1 MLNNLKKYRYDS
13 LVVIGLV
20 VVTAAVY
27 GQVLNHEFIIY
38 DDPAYVTENY
48 VVREGVSWKG
58 FLWAF
63 TTLAAANWHPL
74 TWLSHMLDVQL
85 FGMQLGMHHLMNVI
99 FHVLNTALLFLVL
112 RQMTGAPWRSAFVA
126 ALFALHPLHVESVA
140 WVAERKDV
148 LSSFFW
154 LLTMWAYA
162 RYAQKPG
169 LPSYW
174 PVLLFFS
181 LGLLAKP
188 MLVSLPLVL
197 FLMDYWPLGRL
208 RGKRETAQA
217 PMTSSAMPEKQGKKR
232 KQQLRV
238 QKRPPAAKGAGK
250 WDPVLP
256 LVYEK
261 IPLLA
266 LSAASSM
273 ITLYAQQK
281 GGAVAPLSAVPLADR
296 IANALVSSAAYLW
309 KMFWPS
315 ELAVYYPLEA
325 LPPALVLASA
335 SLLLALTFFA
345 VRWAGKY
352 PYLLAGWLWYLVTLL
367 PVVGIVKVGD
377 VAMAD
382 RYTYIPLIGPFI
394 ALAWGAFD
402 LSQALRLPRAALAA
416 VSALALCA
424 SLLMAHSQI
433 GQWRD
438 SVTLYSH
445 AIDAVSKNYGAHTGL
460 AIEYIRQKKYAEAL
474 PHLESSLQ
482 LNPHYADTNLYLG
495 IHHYHAGR
503 YPEAVERINRGLR
516 VKPNWD
522 LAHEWLGKTYLAMGK
537 ADQAM
542 YYFQLAGQAH
552 ADNAPAYTGMSEIFI
567 AQNRLDEALQY
578 TLRAIE
584 SQPQNA
590 RMHNNA
596 GFILIRQGKVDE
608 AIPRFQE
615 AIRIAPDYARAHNNL
630 GGALME
636 KNRVDEA
643 IHHFKEAVRL
653 EPGNQLAREN
663 LKYAL
668 AQKKQVKKSGR

>member
-13 LVVIGLV
+13 LVVIALV

-85 FGMQLGMHHLMNVI
+85 FGMQPGMHHLVNVF

-112 RQMTGAPWRSAFVA
+112 RQMTGALWRSAFVA

-250 WDPVLP
+250 WAPILP

-281 GGAVAPLSAVPLADR
+281 GGGCRAIVCRAAGGQDCHRARILCGLLMEDVLAFRTGRVLSPGSPSPRPCPGKR
-296 IANALVSSAAYLW
+296 IPAAGIDIFRRAMGGQVSLSPGGLALVSC
-309 KMFWPS
+309 
-315 ELAVYYPLEA
+315 
-325 LPPALVLASA
+325 
-335 SLLLALTFFA
+335 
-345 VRWAGKY
+345 
-352 PYLLAGWLWYLVTLL
+352 
-367 PVVGIVKVGD
+367 D
-377 VAMAD
+377 
-382 RYTYIPLIGPFI
+382 
-394 ALAWGAFD
+394 
-402 LSQALRLPRAALAA
+402 
-416 VSALALCA
+416 
-424 SLLMAHSQI
+424 
-433 GQWRD
+433 
-438 SVTLYSH
+438 
-445 AIDAVSKNYGAHTGL
+445 
-460 AIEYIRQKKYAEAL
+460 
-474 PHLESSLQ
+474 
-482 LNPHYADTNLYLG
+482 
-495 IHHYHAGR
+495 
-503 YPEAVERINRGLR
+503 
-516 VKPNWD
+516 
-522 LAHEWLGKTYLAMGK
+522 
-537 ADQAM
+537 
-542 YYFQLAGQAH
+542 
-552 ADNAPAYTGMSEIFI
+552 APARGR
-567 AQNRLDEALQY
+567 N
-578 TLRAIE
+578 
-584 SQPQNA
+584 
-590 RMHNNA
+590 
-596 GFILIRQGKVDE
+596 RQGRRCRNGRPLYVHSTHRP
-608 AIPRFQE
+608 IHRPG
-615 AIRIAPDYARAHNNL
+615 L
-630 GGALME
+630 G
-636 KNRVDEA
+636 
-643 IHHFKEAVRL
+643 RL
-653 EPGNQLAREN
+653 
-663 LKYAL
+663 
-668 AQKKQVKKSGR
+668 